1 MIWAGVLVVL
11 GLVLLVVGGDL
22 LVRGACGIA
31 LLARVAPAVVGLTI
45 VAAGTSMPELVVSLQ
60 AALRGS
66 PDLAVGNVVGSNIF
80 NVAAIL
86 GIAALIHPLRIE
98 GNTVRLEWPVMFLAS
113 FQLVL
118 LARDGVVD
126 RLEGGFLLA
135 GMLAFTAYVVWIARR
150 NARPAEKADFSEM
163 TTASFGR
170 TGQAALVFNAVAILA
185 GVGLLI
191 GGASALVS
199 GAVEL
204 ALGFGVSEAM
214 VGLTVVAAGTSLPEL
229 AASTMAAWRGRDDI
243 AVANVVGSNIFN
255 ILGILGPTALIT
267 PTAVTGEI
275 IHRDLWWMLGS
286 AVLLFPLMRSG
297 MRINRTEGVLLIA
310 TFVGWLTT
318 VVHAQITA

>member
-1 MIWAGVLVVL
+1 MFWAGVLVLL

-22 LVRGACGIA
+22 LVRGATGVA
-31 LLARVAPAVVGLTI
+31 LVARVAPAVVGLTI
-45 VAAGTSMPELVVSLQ
+45 VAAGSSMPELVVSVQ

-86 GIAALIHPLRIE
+86 GLAALIHPLRIE

-135 GMLAFTAYVVWIARR
+135 GMVVFTAYVVWIARR
-150 NARPAEKADFSEM
+150 NVRPQEKADLGEL

-170 TGQAALVFNAVAILA
+170 TGGAALVFNGGAILA

-199 GAVEL
+199 GAVDL
-204 ALGFGVSEAM
+204 ALGFGVSEAT

-275 IHRDLWWMLGS
+275 IHRDLWWMLGA
-286 AVLLFPLMRSG
+286 AVVLFPLMRSG
-297 MRINRTEGVLLIA
+297 MRINRTEGALLIA
-310 TFVGWLTT
+310 VFVGWLTT
-318 VVHAQITA
+318 VVHAQVTA